1 MSPNTKPPWARLY
14 AFAALWFVLLIV
26 AFLLPVSS
34 GWQKLIA
41 YGVIL
46 SFFTFLMGWLYVH
59 RAALAREDWEK
70 HRSQAHLY
78 QRDVPLQPVQS
89 HYLRVMDRSTN
100 RERKACPS
108 HRTHGTDSVLLVDCL
123 SDLSQPTP

>member
-14 AFAALWFVLLIV
+14 AFAALWFVLLIM

-46 SFFTFLMGWLYVH
+46 SFFAFLMGWLYVH

-70 HRSQAHLY
+70 HDHKHTSM
-78 QRDVPLQPVQS
+78 QRNVPLQPVQR
-89 HYLRVMDRSTN
+89 HYLRLIDRSTN
-100 RERKACPS
+100 RGKKSLPLTPHAR
-108 HRTHGTDSVLLVDCL
+108 HR
-123 SDLSQPTP
+123 